1 MSKKRTSQVLIKLAI
16 FWVSFLIFHF
26 AYSWFPVPAIAV
38 FSGTNESI
46 MQHAKI
52 GFFAY
57 SFASLLEYFIWG
69 RKQPNSSSFF
79 DARIL
84 TSVVFPWIMFIVW
97 CMAPAFYG
105 KPMPTIPA
113 EIIYA
118 NITLLMIGAILA
130 IFEKDLSKIKYSKTA
145 RIILRVLWIIGM
157 LEMVVFTFNLPWAD
171 FFRG

>member
-1 MSKKRTSQVLIKLAI
+1 MSKKTSQIVIKLAI
-16 FWVSFLIFHF
+16 FWGAFLIFHF
-26 AYSWFPVPAIAV
+26 AYSWFPVSAV
-38 FSGTNESI
+38 AVISGTNESI

-57 SFASLLEYFIWG
+57 SLASLVEYFIWG
-69 RKQPNSSSFF
+69 RKLPNSSSFF

-84 TSVVFPWIMFIVW
+84 TSVIFPWIMFIVW

-105 KPMPTIPA
+105 KPMPAILA

-118 NITLLMIGAILA
+118 NIALLLIGTILA
-130 IFEKDLSKIKYSKTA
+130 IFEKDLSGVKFSNTA

-157 LEMVVFTFNLPWAD
+157 LEMVIFTFNLPWAD
-171 FFRG
+171 FFRS